1 MSSTAAAG
9 LTQQFCV
16 RWNSHLGSLGAAFP
30 QLLAGQR
37 FVDVTLAC
45 EGHQVQCH
53 RLVLAAC
60 STYFENLLGENP
72 CQHPI
77 IILPRDIKLW
87 AIQALVDFMYKGEV
101 NVSQAGLPDL
111 MKCAEILKIRG
122 LCGSDAALNLNQIH
136 SPPPPPQRASTGV
149 GASSVSSSGH
159 LSAGSSDLV
168 MPPEADHHHR
178 MTSTKDA
185 PVPNSKNAANSQ
197 IQGRTTE
204 QQHHRT
210 HQQRR
215 AGGGSG
221 GGGNGP
227 KGQLLNSLHLQPVG
241 SGVRNDELP
250 QHPDDSGPTSD
261 HGDSSNEVC
270 IKTEDPMIDED
281 TSSKPCEFDDEELE
295 GVDGA
300 DKIDTDAIRC
310 EQQLLD
316 VHAASM
322 EAGGEL
328 EEDEQQN
335 GRALV
340 PVCRDGEENDREE
353 VEGLSPCGG
362 GGGSTTTGSDANEPH
377 GADDEA
383 VGSGEGAVEQDEHE
397 VMEVVREETEPRLV
411 VPVAKRRAGGTNGKR
426 EERRKRALLSHNH
439 TPPCNNNADPKKSG
453 GPPALQR
460 AAPGSIR
467 VKSLENLFANYHHQT
482 KQPLAAATVKASRE
496 KRKAERKYLLNRSE
510 QQQASANSDNSVAE
524 EGFTTLNPADSL
536 VYQRDGMNI
545 YLRPPTQ
552 GSANG
557 GSDDGAIV
565 PSTTAQEDDDG
576 YENIICSPNFPQLSG
591 VLGGSY
597 KAEEEDEEEADEDD
611 EQRAAAAAEYGNDR
625 YALELLERI
634 GTAEEIDG
642 TMVLGNGSVE
652 GDSEAEEILFKP
664 RALMGLGKGSGTV
677 RSGGAGSANMR
688 QSQLMRSYGR
698 GGALM
703 SGGSTHTGTSGH
715 GTLTVR
721 KLEPADGG
729 GRGGQTTI
737 RPVRRRLT
745 GRTKEAFN
753 QLFNASGAP
762 PPISFTLRNPRGNQ
776 PRSYNTEAL
785 WAALMDVKA
794 GESIYRASQMHKV
807 PRKTLRNWMKR
818 WDIKSAYPMPRQL
831 KEAAEKKRIIK
842 ELTTQIQ

>member
-1 MSSTAAAG
+1 MSSNAAAG

-136 SPPPPPQRASTGV
+136 SPPQRPSTG
-149 GASSVSSSGH
+149 GSTAVSSTGH

-168 MPPEADHHHR
+168 MPPDADHR
-178 MTSTKDA
+178 MASTKDA
-185 PVPNSKNAANSQ
+185 PVPNSKHAANSQ

-204 QQHHRT
+204 QLNHGTRT
-210 HQQRR
+210 HHQRGGGAR
-215 AGGGSG
+215 GGGGGGSG
-221 GGGNGP
+221 GP
-227 KGQLLNSLHLQPVG
+227 KGQLLNSLHLQPVALG
-241 SGVRNDELP
+241 VPSGELP
-250 QHPDDSGPTSD
+250 SHPDDSGPASD
-261 HGDSSNEVC
+261 NGDSSNEVC
-270 IKTEDPMIDED
+270 IKTEEPMIDED
-281 TSSKPCEFDDEELE
+281 TSSKPCEYEDEELE

-328 EEDEQQN
+328 EDEQQN

-340 PVCRDGEENDREE
+340 PVCQDGEENEREE
-353 VEGLSPCGG
+353 EEGLTPCDG
-362 GGGSTTTGSDANEPH
+362 TTGSDASNPH
-377 GADDEA
+377 DADDED
-383 VGSGEGAVEQDEHE
+383 VSSGAVEQDEHE

-411 VPVAKRRAGGTNGKR
+411 AVAKRRAGGTNGKR

-482 KQPLAAATVKASRE
+482 KQPLAAATTTAKSSRE
-496 KRKAERKYLLNRSE
+496 KRKAERKYHLNRSE
-510 QQQASANSDNSVAE
+510 QQQASANSDTSVAE
-524 EGFTTLNPADSL
+524 DGFTAVNPADSL

-552 GSANG
+552 GSTNG
-557 GSDDGAIV
+557 GSDDGAM
-565 PSTTAQEDDDG
+565 PSTTVAEDDDG
-576 YENIICSPNFPQLSG
+576 YENIICSPNFPQLAG

-597 KAEEEDEEEADEDD
+597 KAEEEEEEEEPDEDD
-611 EQRAAAAAEYGNDR
+611 EHERRRRRRQRRNMETIDTPWNCWN
-625 YALELLERI
+625 ALERR
-634 GTAEEIDG
+634 
-642 TMVLGNGSVE
+642 
-652 GDSEAEEILFKP
+652 K
-664 RALMGLGKGSGTV
+664 
-677 RSGGAGSANMR
+677 RS
-688 QSQLMRSYGR
+688 
-698 GGALM
+698 
-703 SGGSTHTGTSGH
+703 
-715 GTLTVR
+715 
-721 KLEPADGG
+721 
-729 GRGGQTTI
+729 
-737 RPVRRRLT
+737 T
-745 GRTKEAFN
+745 GRWFLGMEAWRV
-753 QLFNASGAP
+753 
-762 PPISFTLRNPRGNQ
+762 IVKRK
-776 PRSYNTEAL
+776 RSCSNLA
-785 WAALMDVKA
+785 
-794 GESIYRASQMHKV
+794 H
-807 PRKTLRNWMKR
+807 
-818 WDIKSAYPMPRQL
+818 
-831 KEAAEKKRIIK
+831 
-842 ELTTQIQ
+842 